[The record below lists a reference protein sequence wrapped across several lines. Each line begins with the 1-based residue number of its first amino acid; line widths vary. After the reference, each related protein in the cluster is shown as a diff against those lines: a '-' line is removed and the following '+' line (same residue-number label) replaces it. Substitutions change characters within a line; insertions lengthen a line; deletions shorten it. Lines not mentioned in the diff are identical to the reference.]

1 MRAVIPVAGI
11 GVRLKPHTYTMPKV
25 LINVAGK
32 PILGYIL
39 DELKK
44 LGIKRIILIIGYM
57 GEIIKEYVD
66 KNYNFQ
72 VDYVYQEEREGLGQA
87 IYLAMD
93 YLKGE
98 PALIILGDTVFR
110 ANLNEVLKGKYS
122 SLGVKEVENPKR
134 FGTVELK
141 KKFIVKLGE
150 KLAHPPSNLAIVGIY
165 YIKRT
170 SLLGKCLEE
179 LIEKKIKTKGE
190 YQLTDA
196 LQLMVNQGDKITT
209 FLVEDWYD
217 CGTPETL
224 LRTNRALLENSSNKY
239 KIKGSVIVNPVFIA
253 KSAKILNSSIGPY
266 VSVADNS
273 EVVNSIL
280 KDSIINKGA
289 KVEDVLLEQSIIG
302 RNAWMRGKFDKIN
315 LGDSSEVDLA
325 YQR

>member
-1 MRAVIPVAGI
+1 MPKGTPTGTPTKVKPAGRFLPLLQPDESRGSHLPFSKKGLTFLGEEVLMRAVIPVAGI

-179 LIEKKIKTKGE
+179 LIEKKIKTK
-190 YQLTDA
+190 
-196 LQLMVNQGDKITT
+196 
-209 FLVEDWYD
+209 
-217 CGTPETL
+217 
-224 LRTNRALLENSSNKY
+224 
-239 KIKGSVIVNPVFIA
+239 
-253 KSAKILNSSIGPY
+253 
-266 VSVADNS
+266 
-273 EVVNSIL
+273 
-280 KDSIINKGA
+280 
-289 KVEDVLLEQSIIG
+289 
-302 RNAWMRGKFDKIN
+302 
-315 LGDSSEVDLA
+315 
-325 YQR
+325 